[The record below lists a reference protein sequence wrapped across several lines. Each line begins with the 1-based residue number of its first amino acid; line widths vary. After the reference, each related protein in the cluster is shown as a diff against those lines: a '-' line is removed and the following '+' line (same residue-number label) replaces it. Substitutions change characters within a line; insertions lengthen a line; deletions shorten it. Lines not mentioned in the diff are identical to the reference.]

1 MKQTLIRNGIVL
13 DIAADGT
20 SAEAL
25 PQQDVLIKGNR
36 IDAIQPTGTVDPT
49 HFDRVIEANGQLI
62 MPGLI
67 NTHAHVPM
75 VLFRGLVEDM
85 PIDRWF
91 NEGIWPLENNLEPE
105 DVYWGTLLGMI
116 EMLESGVTTVADH
129 YFHMHHSVEAI
140 EKIGGRAL
148 LGWAIFGSMGQQAI
162 DDTADW
168 VEEVNGS
175 GTSRI
180 RAWMA
185 PHAPY
190 TCDDDFLRATAKK
203 AAQIGVGLHIH
214 ASETSAQTKASL
226 SARGITPIQVLEETG
241 VFDQPTILAHCCGV
255 IESDIDII
263 AKHQKAVGGIAHAPK
278 TYLKLGEDI
287 APIVAFREAGIA
299 VGLATDGAASNNTMD
314 LWEPLRLMPM
324 LQKDRLGAEA
334 MPIPQ
339 ALHVATRSAA
349 QVVGL
354 ADDLGAVEVGRLA
367 DLVLVDM
374 RGIHH
379 TPLHQVAASLVYNTR
394 PNDVTTVLVDGEVVV
409 ENGRVT
415 SIDRDEVI
423 SQAKAR
429 MERLSQNRP
438 DQRIQT
444 YNP

>member
-1 MKQTLIRNGIVL
+1 MTEILIRNGSVL
-13 DIAADGT
+13 HIAADGS
-20 SAEAL
+20 SAQVV
-25 PQQDVLIKGNR
+25 PNQDVLVKGNR
-36 IDAIQPTGTVDPT
+36 IASVQNTGAVDPS
-49 HFDRVIEANGQLI
+49 HFDQVIEADGQLV

-85 PIDRWF
+85 SIERWF

-105 DVYWGTLLGMI
+105 DIYWGTLLGMI

-129 YFHMHHSVEAI
+129 YFHMHHSVAAI

-148 LGWAIFGSMGQQAI
+148 LGWAIFGSLGQKAI

-190 TCDDDFLRATAKK
+190 TCDDGFLKATAQK
-203 AAQIGVGLHIH
+203 ADQISVGIHIH
-214 ASETSAQTKASL
+214 VAETHGQTEASIAT
-226 SARGITPIQVLEETG
+226 RGITPVQVLEETG
-241 VFDQPTILAHCCGV
+241 IFEVPTILAHCCGV
-255 IESDIDII
+255 TESDIGII
-263 AKHQKAVGGIAHAPK
+263 ARHQQSAGGIAHAPK
-278 TYLKLGEDI
+278 TYLKLGMDI
-287 APIVAFREAGIA
+287 APITAFREAGIA

-314 LWEPLRLMPM
+314 LWEPLRLLPM

-334 MPIPQ
+334 MPIAQ
-339 ALHVATRSAA
+339 ALHIATQSAA
-349 QVVGL
+349 QVVGM
-354 ADDLGAVEVGRLA
+354 ADELGTIEVGRLA

-374 RGIHH
+374 GGIHH
-379 TPLHQVAASLVYNTR
+379 TPLHNETASLVYNTR
-394 PNDVTTVLVDGEVVV
+394 PTDVTTVLVDGEVVV
-409 ENGRVT
+409 RNGHVT
-415 SIDRDEVI
+415 TIDRDEVV
-423 SQAKAR
+423 SQARAR

-438 DQRIQT
+438 DLRIQT